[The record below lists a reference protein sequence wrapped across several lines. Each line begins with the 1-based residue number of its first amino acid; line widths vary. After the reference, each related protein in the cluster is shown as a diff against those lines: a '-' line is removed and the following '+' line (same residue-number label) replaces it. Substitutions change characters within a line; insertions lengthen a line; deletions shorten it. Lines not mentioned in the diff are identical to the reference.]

1 MLEIRIAKQVNM
13 TSNNFNKHVSYQ
25 QEDFLGRLLANLNI
39 TSHGDNRREIKHYG
53 KMLHTL

>member
-1 MLEIRIAKQVNM
+1 M

-53 KMLHTL
+53 KMLHTLWYEK